1 MAAPAHPST
10 ATGAVAVSRFF
21 RPRLQ
26 LSWPKIVPFLFI
38 LPAFTLFV
46 LMRYIPAVQAI
57 LYSFTEWNGV
67 RAAKYVGLDNY
78 ARLFQ
83 DKIFLDALVNMGGYT
98 VLRTII
104 VVVMAFFAAELVFSL
119 RSTVMQTFWKVAF
132 IIPLVVPGSVV
143 YLVWAFVFNTQSGI
157 LNSLLVAVGLGH
169 LQQPWLGQS
178 STALWAI
185 LFIGFPFVS
194 SFAFLIYT
202 SSLQS
207 LPGEVLDAA
216 RVDGCNTLRRIL
228 YIDVPLMRGPLA
240 LTIILLVLEGIQV
253 LTPQIVL
260 TGGGPGT
267 STESPAN
274 FLYRTAFQYGK
285 FGYATSVGVVMLLI
299 GFVFSYFSIRMRY
312 KGAADVDV

>member
-1 MAAPAHPST
+1 MATPAQTRSLPTAITGRSAPPAINWT
-10 ATGAVAVSRFF
+10 K
-21 RPRLQ
+21 L
-26 LSWPKIVPFLFI
+26 VPYLFI
-38 LPAFTLFV
+38 LPAFALFV
-46 LMRYIPAVQAI
+46 LMRYIPAIKAI

-78 ARLFQ
+78 TRLFQ
-83 DKIFLDALVNMGGYT
+83 DQLFLDALSNMAGYT
-98 VLRTII
+98 ILRTIL
-104 VVVMAFFAAELVFSL
+104 VVTMAFIAAELVFSL
-119 RSTVMQTFWKVAF
+119 RNRMLQTIWQILFVV
-132 IIPLVVPGSVV
+132 PLVVPGAVV

-157 LNSLLVAVGLGH
+157 LNSFLAAIGLGH

-185 LFIGFPFVS
+185 LLIGFPFVS
-194 SFAFLIYT
+194 SFAFLVYT

-207 LPGEVLDAA
+207 LPSEVLDAA
-216 RVDGCNTLRRIL
+216 KVDGCNTWRRIF

-253 LTPQIVL
+253 LAPQVVL
-260 TGGGPGT
+260 TQGGPGS

-285 FGYATSVGVVMLLI
+285 FGYATAVGVVMLLI
-299 GFVFSYFSIRMRY
+299 GFVFSYISIRMRY
-312 KGAADVDV
+312 RGAADVDI

>member
-1 MAAPAHPST
+1 MAVPAQSSGAIPIST
-10 ATGAVAVSRFF
+10 TTQRRF
-21 RPRLQ
+21 Q
-26 LSWPKIVPFLFI
+26 ISWIKLVPFLFI

-46 LMRYIPAVQAI
+46 LMRYVPAVQAI
-57 LYSFTEWNGV
+57 YYSFTEWNGI
-67 RAAKYVGLDNY
+67 RAAEFVGLDNY
-78 ARLFQ
+78 VRLFQ
-83 DKIFLDALVNMGGYT
+83 DQLFLDALTNMMGYT
-98 VLRTII
+98 VMRTLI
-104 VVVMAFFAAELVFSL
+104 VVVMAFFAAELVYSIRNPF
-119 RSTVMQTFWKVAF
+119 MQTFWKIAF

-143 YLVWAFVFNTQSGI
+143 LLVWAFVFNTQSGI
-157 LNSLLVAVGLGH
+157 LNSLLAAVGLEH

-178 STALWAI
+178 STALWSI
-185 LFIGFPFVS
+185 LFIGFPFIS

-207 LPGEVLDAA
+207 LPSEVLDAA
-216 RVDGCNTLRRIL
+216 RVDGCNTLRRIF
-228 YIDVPLMRGPLA
+228 YIDIPLMRGPVA
-240 LTIILLVLEGIQV
+240 LTVILLVLEGIQV

-285 FGYATSVGVVMLLI
+285 FGYATAVGVVMLLI

-312 KGAADVDV
+312 RGAADVDI

>member
-1 MAAPAHPST
+1 MAVPAQSSGAIAVT
-10 ATGAVAVSRFF
+10 ETGSRAQI
-21 RPRLQ
+21 R
-26 LSWPKIVPFLFI
+26 WVKIIPYLFI

-46 LMRYIPAVQAI
+46 LMRYIPAAQAI
-57 LYSFTEWNGV
+57 YYSFTEWNGI
-67 RAAKYVGLDNY
+67 RAAKFIGLDNY
-78 ARLFQ
+78 TRLFQ
-83 DKIFLDALVNMGGYT
+83 DQLFLDALINMAGYT
-98 VLRTII
+98 VLRTLII
-104 VVVMAFFAAELVFSL
+104 VFMAFFAAELVFSI
-119 RSTVMQTFWKVAF
+119 RSSFMQTFWKIAF

-157 LNSLLVAVGLGH
+157 LNSLLVAVGLSD

-207 LPGEVLDAA
+207 LPSEVLDAA
-216 RVDGCNTLRRIL
+216 RVDGCNTLQRIL
-228 YIDVPLMRGPLA
+228 FIDVPLMRGPIA
-240 LTIILLVLEGIQV
+240 LTVILLVLEGIQV

-285 FGYATSVGVVMLLI
+285 FGYATAVGVVMLLI

-312 KGAADVDV
+312 RGAADVDV

>member
-1 MAAPAHPST
+1 MAVPAQSS
-10 ATGAVAVSRFF
+10 GAIAVGETT
-21 RPRLQ
+21 RPRAQIRWVKL
-26 LSWPKIVPFLFI
+26 VPYLFI
-38 LPAFTLFV
+38 LPAFILFV
-46 LMRYIPAVQAI
+46 LMRYVPAVQAI
-57 LYSFTEWNGV
+57 YYSLTEWNGI
-67 RAAKYVGLDNY
+67 RAAKFIGLENY
-78 ARLFQ
+78 TRLFQ
-83 DKIFLDALVNMGGYT
+83 DQLFLDALINMAGYT
-98 VLRTII
+98 ILRTLI
-104 VVVMAFFAAELVFSL
+104 VVVMAFFAAELVFSI
-119 RSTVMQTFWKVAF
+119 RSSFMQTFWKIAF

-157 LNSLLVAVGLGH
+157 LNSLLAAVGLGD

-207 LPGEVLDAA
+207 LPSEVLDAA
-216 RVDGCNTLRRIL
+216 RVDGCNTLRRIF
-228 YIDVPLMRGPLA
+228 YIDFPLMRGPIA
-240 LTIILLVLEGIQV
+240 LTVILLVLEGIQV

-285 FGYATSVGVVMLLI
+285 FGYATAVGVVMLLI
-299 GFVFSYFSIRMRY
+299 GFIFSYFSIRMRY
-312 KGAADVDV
+312 QGAADVDV